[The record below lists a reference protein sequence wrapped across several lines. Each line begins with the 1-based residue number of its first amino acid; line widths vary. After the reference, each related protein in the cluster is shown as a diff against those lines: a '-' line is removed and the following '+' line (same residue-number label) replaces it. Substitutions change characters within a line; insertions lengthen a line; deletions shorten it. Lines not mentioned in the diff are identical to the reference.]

1 MKGYIARCLVFI
13 GILGAPCFSLAQ
25 ALSPDAAAG
34 PSDAATICATK
45 ASEKKLS
52 GAAYNSYTKKCVR
65 DSVAND
71 CALAAADKKL
81 RGAAKN
87 SFTEKCIRD
96 ATHKN

>member
-1 MKGYIARCLVFI
+1 
-13 GILGAPCFSLAQ
+13 
-25 ALSPDAAAG
+25 
-34 PSDAATICATK
+34 
-45 ASEKKLS
+45 
-52 GAAYNSYTKKCVR
+52 VR